1 MKGIAVIVNI
11 LAALVGGGF
20 GLMFRGKM
28 KARYQQLFLRVAGL
42 GLIGVGAYE
51 FIQHYFVI
59 AGDKLE
65 LTGSLLVLMALVF
78 GYILGYLFNIHGA
91 LLGLGKKLSKKD
103 DKEKAKETVRI
114 QRLAQ
119 AVEIAAERGITPP
132 KVPLLDRIPTYE
144 IPAPLSQNLYAD
156 SFLLAVILL
165 CANSMLFNGVMADA
179 LNGETTVL
187 FVKSG
192 IDFVICFLLAFIGGN
207 GSLYA
212 VIPMAVL
219 ELILWFLC
227 LVAPAFTTGFFT
239 PTMTAQLLVIGSVI
253 TIMLGTHMAF
263 EQKKVKAANFLPAF
277 LIPIF
282 YYGIIFLVNLMIG
295 SD

>member
-1 MKGIAVIVNI
+1 MNGIAVIVNI

-20 GLMFRGKM
+20 GLMFRGKL
-28 KARYQQLFLRVAGL
+28 KARYQQLFFRLAGL
-42 GLIGVGAYE
+42 GLMGVGTYE

-59 AGDKLE
+59 LDDQLE
-65 LTGSLLVLMALVF
+65 LTGSLLALLALVF
-78 GYILGYLFNIHGA
+78 GSVLGYLFNIHGA
-91 LLGLGKKLSKKD
+91 LLSLGKRLSKKD
-103 DKEKAKETVRI
+103 EKEKAKEAVRL

-119 AVEIAAERGITPP
+119 AVEIAVEKGVTPP

-144 IPAPLSQNLYAD
+144 MPAPLSPNLYAD
-156 SFLLAVILL
+156 GFLLAVILL

-179 LNGETTVL
+179 MDGETTIL

-192 IDFVICFLLAFIGGN
+192 IDFVICFLLSFIAGTGP
-207 GSLYA
+207 LYA

-219 ELILWFLC
+219 ELILWLLC
-227 LVAPAFTTGFFT
+227 LVAPNFTVGFFT
-239 PTMTAQLLVIGSVI
+239 PTMSAQILVIGSVI

-277 LIPIF
+277 LIPVF
-282 YYGIIFLVNLMIG
+282 YYGIMFLVNLLIG
-295 SD
+295 TD